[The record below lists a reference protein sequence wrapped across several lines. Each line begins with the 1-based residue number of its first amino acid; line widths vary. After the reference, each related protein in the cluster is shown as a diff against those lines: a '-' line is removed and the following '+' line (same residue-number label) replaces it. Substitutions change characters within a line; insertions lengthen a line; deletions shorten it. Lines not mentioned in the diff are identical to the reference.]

1 MENLKRMFLAAAG
14 MSLMLWGCGKNVPT
28 AEHGEI
34 IANEEIT
41 DTENTTSGLS
51 GEEADKSA
59 ASASA
64 ATEESTGNTIAEVT
78 SVPETTGVPEEDQ
91 VKEISPVV
99 EDLMTNMTLR
109 EKVCQMFIV
118 TPEQLTGYGCVT
130 YADDVVQQSFA
141 EIPVG
146 GIILFAQ
153 NLSYQDQT
161 SQLIASCQEYARESC
176 GAGIFV
182 AVDEEGGTVA
192 RAAQKLGTTSFSNME
207 YYGSLNDPQLAYEVG
222 STIGS
227 DLCGLGF
234 NVDFAPVADVN
245 LNSGNELGSR
255 IFSSDP
261 YVVSLMTANV
271 VNGLQDQGVCATLKH
286 FPGLGA
292 ADGNTHYDNYVHI
305 YRTLDELREAEFVAF
320 SGGIEAGADFVMV
333 GHQKVSGVGDD
344 LPADLSYTV
353 VTTLLREELGFQG
366 IAVTDAQQMNTIAGV
381 YGSGDAAV
389 RSVEAGIDIILMP
402 ADLGSAVDALCSA
415 VQEGRITE
423 ERIDESVARILN
435 LKAELGLLNVHIE
448 NEVE

>member
-1 MENLKRMFLAAAG
+1 MRNFKITMLSVACISTFLC
-14 MSLMLWGCGKNVPT
+14 GCGKTVSPT
-28 AEHGEI
+28 G
-34 IANEEIT
+34 NGGS
-41 DTENTTSGLS
+41 DL
-51 GEEADKSA
+51 SA
-59 ASASA
+59 ASVSTTAESTAIVSGDTGETNISVTSQEPIEKITENDAIESTSEPEA
-64 ATEESTGNTIAEVT
+64 ATAAEDDKLPSYAEELM
-78 SVPETTGVPEEDQ
+78 DQ
-91 VKEISPVV
+91 
-99 EDLMTNMTLR
+99 MTLR

-130 YADDVVQQSFA
+130 YGDSKVQQSFMNV
-141 EIPVG
+141 PVG
-146 GIILFAQ
+146 GVILFAQ
-153 NLSYQDQT
+153 NLEYQDQT
-161 SQLIASCQEYARESC
+161 AQLIADLQEYARESC
-176 GAGIFV
+176 GVGIFA

-192 RAAQKLGTTSFSNME
+192 RAAQKLGTASFSNME
-207 YYGSLNDPQLAYEVG
+207 YYGMMNDSEQAYNVG

-227 DLCGLGF
+227 DLSGLGF

-245 LNSGNELGSR
+245 LNSGNELGNR

-261 YVVSLMTANV
+261 YIVSDMTAAV
-271 VNGLQDQGVCATLKH
+271 VRGLQDQGVCATLKH

-402 ADLGSAVDALCSA
+402 ADLRSAVDAICTA
-415 VQEGRITE
+415 VEEGRITE
-423 ERIDESVARILN
+423 ERIDESVARIFKR
-435 LKAELGLLNVHIE
+435 KAELGLIDVRAE